1 MICWKYVTYST
12 TTLILYLTS
21 FAATCI
27 LLQVFTAVFTLEC
40 VFKLLALGP
49 AKYFRE
55 PWNAFDFAV
64 VSFSLIELYQELEGS
79 GGGGGLSVL
88 RSFRLVGGSLICL
101 QTQRI
106 DYF

>member
-1 MICWKYVTYST
+1 M
-12 TTLILYLTS
+12 ILYLTS